1 MFHLLW
7 VFNSKNLR
15 LKFFPQT
22 LKWVSTSAT
31 KAPPSEDPQHFVR
44 IFFNARQNHNHYECE
59 LALVSALKCCSS
71 FSAAPL
77 GRQFHSLVVKLGFHS
92 NTFIRNSLIS
102 MYSKCGSLFDAQL
115 LFKACPTLD
124 PVSCNIMVSGYMR
137 ASQIGCARQLFDVMP
152 GKGFVSY
159 TTMIMGLVKNGCFGD
174 ALEVFK
180 DMMDHSV
187 VPNEVTLVNVVSACL
202 HFGEIWNCRM
212 VHALII
218 KLVVEGQVVVS
229 TNLMH
234 AYCGCLGLGEA
245 RRLFDE
251 MPEPNLVSWNVIL
264 NGYSKAGHLEMTKE
278 LFERIPDKDVVSW
291 GTMIDCC
298 IQATCLHEALV
309 MYRAMLQNG
318 IGPNEVMVVNLVSAC
333 GRETAVSEGRQ
344 LHGTVVKKGFDCYNF
359 IQTTIIYFYSSC
371 GMMDLANLQFEVGV
385 KDHLKSWNAL
395 IAGFIKNK
403 MMEQARQ
410 IFEEL
415 PERDVFSWST
425 MIAGYAQTEQPRM
438 ALDLFHKMIASG
450 VKPNEVTMVGV
461 FSAIATL
468 GALNEGRWAH
478 EYTTSECI
486 PLNDNLC
493 TAMIDMYAKCGSINT
508 ALRFFNQIRD
518 IVSSVSAWN
527 AIICGLASH
536 GHASMCLEV
545 FSDLHRYGIKPNP
558 ITFIGVLSACC
569 HAGLVDHG
577 RRIFRSMKSVY
588 NVEPDIKHY
597 GCMVD
602 LLGRAGLL
610 EEAEELIRSMPME
623 ADVVI
628 WGTLLA
634 ASRTH
639 GNVDIGERAA
649 QSLAGVAPSHG
660 GVAESLELIHE
671 TITFSYHCSFIHPIV
686 LICCISLI
694 NQRYQNFNFEIML
707 IAVDVIYVFPFL
719 LSILLRTFLFHLH
732 SSRNIDCIT

>member
-1 MFHLLW
+1 MW
-7 VFNSKNLR
+7 VFSSKNLT
-15 LKFFPQT
+15 LKIFPQT

-31 KAPPSEDPQHFVR
+31 KAPPSPDPQHFTR
-44 IFFNARQNHNHYECE
+44 IFFNARQNGNHYECE
-59 LALVSALKCCSS
+59 LALVSALKGCSS
-71 FSAAPL
+71 LSAAAL
-77 GRQFHSLVVKLGFHS
+77 GRQFHSLVLKLALNS
-92 NTFIRNSLIS
+92 NTFIHNSLIS
-102 MYSKCGSLFDAQL
+102 MYAKCGSLFDAQL
-115 LFKACPTLD
+115 LFEASPTLD

-137 ASQIGCARQLFDVMP
+137 ANQTGSARQLFDVMP

-159 TTMIMGLVKNGCFGD
+159 TTMIIGLVQNGCFGD

-218 KLVVEGQVVVS
+218 KLVAEGQVVVS

-234 AYCGCLGLGEA
+234 AYCGCLSLGEA

-251 MPEPNLVSWNVIL
+251 MPEQNLVSWNVIL
-264 NGYSKAGHLEMTKE
+264 NGYSKAGHVEMARE
-278 LFERIPDKDVVSW
+278 LFERMPDKDVVSW

-298 IQATCLHEALV
+298 IQTKCLHEALV
-309 MYRAMLQNG
+309 MYCAMLQNG
-318 IGPNEVMVVNLVSAC
+318 IGPNEVMVLNLVSEC
-333 GRETAVSEGRQ
+333 GRQTAVVEGRQ
-344 LHGTVVKKGFDCYNF
+344 LHGT
-359 IQTTIIYFYSSC
+359 
-371 GMMDLANLQFEVGV
+371 
-385 KDHLKSWNAL
+385 
-395 IAGFIKNK
+395 
-403 MMEQARQ
+403 ARQ
-410 IFEEL
+410 IFNKL

-438 ALDLFHKMIASG
+438 ALDLFHEMVASG

-486 PLNDNLC
+486 PLNGNLC
-493 TAMIDMYAKCGSINT
+493 AAMIDMYAKCGSINT
-508 ALRFFNQIRD
+508 ALRFFNQIRENM
-518 IVSSVSAWN
+518 SSVSAWN

-545 FSDLHRYGIKPNP
+545 FSDLHMYGIKPNP

-634 ASRTH
+634 ACRTH
-639 GNVDIGERAA
+639 GNVNIGERAA
-649 QSLAGVAPSHG
+649 QSLASVAPSHG
-660 GVAESLELIHE
+660 GGRV
-671 TITFSYHCSFIHPIV
+671 
-686 LICCISLI
+686 
-694 NQRYQNFNFEIML
+694 
-707 IAVDVIYVFPFL
+707 L
-719 LSILLRTFLFHLH
+719 LS
-732 SSRNIDCIT
+732 NIYADAGRWEDVSLVRRVLWSHRMQRMPGFSGVVR